1 MFKNID
7 LLPSALFLA
16 VLFSLVLL
24 FLFRR
29 ERKKKNNY
37 RTKYFEQTIDTK
49 KSEAKTFN
57 FVSARNAINYIDK
70 VVYGSFQYKDKIQV
84 FYIESITAHIE
95 KSLNFKD
102 LFNIFNC
109 FEINNKIDQEIWNFI
124 KDKNPQLIKY
134 MEKIVLSEVEKLKSF
149 SNSNLAED
157 EKIKMYL
164 IVCNLEDFIRKNFIG
179 LQKGTPLETNII
191 SLKKLFS
198 KNQALIKEIVN

>member
-179 LQKGTPLETNII
+179 LQKGTPLEANII

>member
-95 KSLNFKD
+95 KSLNFKA

-164 IVCNLEDFIRKNFIG
+164 IVCNLEDFIRKNFI
-179 LQKGTPLETNII
+179 EW
-191 SLKKLFS
+191 F
-198 KNQALIKEIVN
+198 EITGKW